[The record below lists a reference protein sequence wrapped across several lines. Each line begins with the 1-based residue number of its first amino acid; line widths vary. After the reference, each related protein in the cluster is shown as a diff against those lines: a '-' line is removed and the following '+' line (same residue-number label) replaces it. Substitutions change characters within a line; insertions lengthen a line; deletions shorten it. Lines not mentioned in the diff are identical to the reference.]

1 MSLKITDNIW
11 CLGNRLFH
19 FFVVGE
25 RESIMVEGAVSGAV
39 ANLRQQW
46 KVLRPQPEVNRLLA
60 MHAHFDHICG
70 IPQLLDLFP
79 QALVAATPYA
89 AQVMQKEKVLA
100 GFFAQDEEM
109 VNVLQEQGL
118 LYQNVEVPRPQAIP
132 VQIILEDGDILR
144 TADGCSLEIIAA
156 PGHSP
161 CSMGAY
167 MPEDKVLFIS
177 DVAGFQISDEELFP
191 IFFQG
196 YELYMDSICR
206 MQGYPARIVA
216 PAHGTLWSGAQI
228 PLFYERALQAA
239 RGAYQWIRS
248 MSEEGVDHQQM
259 VDTLFNH
266 YYRGDLRI
274 YTPANINLC
283 VNLLIKRV
291 QECL

>member
-1 MSLKITDNIW
+1 MNLKMTDHIW

-25 RESIMVEGAVSGAV
+25 QESIMVEGAVSGAV

-46 KVLRPQPEVNRLLA
+46 PELRPQPQVNRLLA

-70 IPQLLDLFP
+70 IPYLMELFP
-79 QALVAATPYA
+79 QAQVAATPYA
-89 AQVMQKEKVLA
+89 AQVMQKDKVLA

-109 VNVLQEQGL
+109 VNVLQEMKL
-118 LYQNVEVPRPQAIP
+118 LAQNVQVPHPPNIP

-144 TADGCSLEIIAA
+144 TADGCRLEIIAA

-191 IFFQG
+191 IFFQS
-196 YELYMDSICR
+196 YEMYIDSIQR
-206 MQGYPARIVA
+206 MQGYPAQIVA

-228 PLFYERALQAA
+228 PVFYERALQAA
-239 RGAYQWIRS
+239 RGAYDWIRV
-248 MSEEGVDHQQM
+248 MSETGVEHQHM
-259 VDTLFNH
+259 VDTLFKH

-274 YTPANINLC
+274 YTPENINLC